1 MKNTI
6 VYILFSAICLNCT
19 AQIKTE
25 NNKEVIKEALEEITP
40 AIEYFLS
47 DCIVNK
53 DCNECITD
61 LVSKA
66 KNEYQQYLI
75 AGVLYNID
83 AEASYNLHKAAYIK
97 RPTELNFNLEYAIEN
112 HRIGDYETA
121 IKHYEIYKQANDAD
135 YRIDVWLSEC
145 YLNMNNYTKAIEHW
159 KLANHPKNH
168 TGIDKAIHIIRG
180 ETDGIK
186 KRSDLIAKIKS
197 KDSKSAY
204 ELIFLDM
211 NWKLDWWNTNIQEYF
226 LEKDIATIKN
236 VFGANSTE
244 YVQLAAYTEIKHL
257 SQKKSSSGA
266 IKTVF
271 INAKLVVDNNKIP
284 TNGNVASDLLR
295 IALINKL
302 VDEKEFF
309 EKRGQEI
316 VALADQYKDIE
327 LLNIYA
333 YLEAVVTG
341 HVSEETDK
349 KGWNEYKSEKF
360 AISYF
365 IGLAAKNTYDN
376 PDLAKAITDFPN
388 SSKIHWVKL
397 NCAVIEKKDIKPDLI
412 EVLKK
417 EFKTL
422 GYDRTYYSYNL
433 KNYFYLLEKE
443 L

>member
-1 MKNTI
+1 MRNTI
-6 VYILFSAICLNCT
+6 LCILFSAIFLNCT

-25 NNKEVIKEALEEITP
+25 NNKEVIKKAQKELTP
-40 AIEYFLS
+40 FFEYFLS
-47 DCIVNK
+47 DCLVNK
-53 DCNECITD
+53 DCDECITE

-75 AGVLYNID
+75 GGALYNID
-83 AEASYNLHKAAYIK
+83 PKVSYELHKAAYEK
-97 RPTELNFNLEYAIEN
+97 RPAELNFNLEYAIES
-112 HRIGDYETA
+112 HRIGAYKTA
-121 IKHYEIYKQANDAD
+121 IKHYEIYKQANAAD

-145 YLNMNNYTKAIEHW
+145 YLNIDNYPKAIEHW
-159 KLANHPKNH
+159 KQANHPKNH
-168 TGIDKAIHIIRG
+168 TGIDKAIYMIHGQSDR
-180 ETDGIK
+180 IK
-186 KRSDLIAKIKS
+186 KRSDLIAKTKS

-204 ELIFLDM
+204 ELVFLDL
-211 NWKLDWWNTNIQEYF
+211 NWKLDWWNTTIQEYF
-226 LEKDIATIKN
+226 LEKDLATIKN
-236 VFGANSTE
+236 IFGTDSKE
-244 YVQLAAYTEIKHL
+244 YLQLSAYSEIKHL
-257 SQKKSSSGA
+257 FKKNSTSDA
-266 IKTVF
+266 IKTAYLS
-271 INAKLVVDNNKIP
+271 AKLIIDNNKMP

-376 PDLAKAITDFPN
+376 PDLAKAITNFPN

-397 NCAVIEKKDIKPDLI
+397 KCATIEGKDLKPDLI

-422 GYDRTYYSYNL
+422 GSDQSNYSYGL
-433 KNYFYLLEKE
+433 KSYFYLLDDK